1 MSKFINYAEVLYQ
14 NDKYITEDKIV
25 RSTDGSKWSKQN
37 IGIEVDGNEQSRNF
51 IADPYFKI
59 FDGINA
65 ANKSSDYTPTIEIN
79 GGNITINMG
88 QGDTD
93 ALDSNG
99 NLYINGGTLNITGQS
114 AFDYDLEAKYS
125 GGTMIVN
132 GETTTTITNQ
142 FGGQMG
148 GMMQGAQAP
157 NQNMQGQ
164 QRGSMGGRR

>member
-65 ANKSSDYTPTIEIN
+65 ANSKHITRIAINRPEYIIHVNEIWRLNSKQRTALITILNKTPGDSSKTIWQMILEACLDYTDDNELKRCNIN
-79 GGNITINMG
+79 K
-88 QGDTD
+88 DEF
-93 ALDSNG
+93 
-99 NLYINGGTLNITGQS
+99 LNKSIP
-114 AFDYDLEAKYS
+114 DYTKLH
-125 GGTMIVN
+125 
-132 GETTTTITNQ
+132 
-142 FGGQMG
+142 
-148 GMMQGAQAP
+148 
-157 NQNMQGQ
+157 
-164 QRGSMGGRR
+164 